1 MNNKPL
7 KKNKARRKPF
17 SGLKK
22 TLKWLFKPPR
32 NIFGFVWCWI
42 KSLFGKKGSIYRALG
57 AHFISGYPGSGKTL
71 LCNQLIQSID
81 KEKYFCLSN
90 LKEFNGVASFNLKD
104 MFKKGKQVKKF
115 PTTDEKGRKI
125 YAVIFDEINLE
136 FNRRMNRTR
145 EYNELFIG
153 LIEFLVSHRHQGIP
167 RIYFIGQKLDLQDKQ
182 LQSLFKFQ
190 HEIIDTKRRYKYW
203 YYHLFSFLKIP
214 RKLTIVNRVKNLEDD
229 FIELNLDKIKIE
241 RSSLLTYNTLA
252 LANNYEKLPEVSI
265 LK

>member
-1 MNNKPL
+1 
-7 KKNKARRKPF
+7 
-17 SGLKK
+17 
-22 TLKWLFKPPR
+22 
-32 NIFGFVWCWI
+32 
-42 KSLFGKKGSIYRALG
+42 
-57 AHFISGYPGSGKTL
+57 
-71 LCNQLIQSID
+71 
-81 KEKYFCLSN
+81 
-90 LKEFNGVASFNLKD
+90 